1 MKNLLAKVADKSQN
15 ELKQEITQEWR
26 NIVRVRMEEMVQ
38 LVEKFATLVKT
49 SESKQKEFEKKVEQN
64 YADQTS
70 RKDKIDDILKDH
82 IELIKKLHSQQ
93 LSTNDGLTDLTK
105 TVNEDIAL
113 VKNDMVEKE
122 ELDHLHRKIS
132 IAVSGKFDQFTLDNN
147 E

>member
-1 MKNLLAKVADKSQN
+1 
-15 ELKQEITQEWR
+15 
-26 NIVRVRMEEMVQ
+26 MEEMVQ